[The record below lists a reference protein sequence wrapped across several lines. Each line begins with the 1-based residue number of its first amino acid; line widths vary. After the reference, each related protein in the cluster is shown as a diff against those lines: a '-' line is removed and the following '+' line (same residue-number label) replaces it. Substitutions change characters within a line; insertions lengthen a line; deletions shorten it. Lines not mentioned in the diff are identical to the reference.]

1 MSDYKVYTLPV
12 PSEDNIK
19 AVESLI
25 LELQR
30 KYREGSKLDDV
41 ELTWLDQ
48 ANNWLDSTLM
58 SN

>member
-25 LELQR
+25 LELQK

-48 ANNWLDSTLM
+48 ANTWLDTSLT